1 MCCYF
6 WVQFWQSKHPK
17 TSYPTEFSGKR
28 NLRFVKCKDFLKFL
42 LQLGATNHVHLIWNQ
57 GTSLFCSLTVTEQ
70 MTVCFQDCWSI
81 SEHKCTRSWLHEHS
95 RVKKQ
100 RKNIVLQSPP
110 KSFVC
115 FPALRYKHIACS
127 KHMNVSFSAQ
137 EKRFFF
143 MCQAVFTLFCFSLN
157 TKMAMIAPPAASFCR
172 ICLHFLQK
180 QQSFWFLSLELQ
192 NEQISRTKF
201 INERKMMGYETC
213 TQGGGHW
220 VLPIRL

>member
-137 EKRFFF
+137 EKRFFLCVKQCLLF
-143 MCQAVFTLFCFSLN
+143 FALVWTLRWPWLLPLLLPFAESAYTFFKNSKAFGFCHLN
-157 TKMAMIAPPAASFCR
+157 YKMSRFPE
-172 ICLHFLQK
+172 
-180 QQSFWFLSLELQ
+180 QSS
-192 NEQISRTKF
+192 
-201 INERKMMGYETC
+201 
-213 TQGGGHW
+213 
-220 VLPIRL
+220 